1 MKEIAKHRKIINYAN
16 MSKEMLYYVLVTS
29 ERSSLESSYLKDL
42 KYTTTN
48 DFKKRLNHIK
58 VLATRLDSKLTNVE
72 RLRLYEKINELKK
85 KYVETKNKNIRNEVI
100 KEVVDITNNLYNI
113 QKQHTKLHHAQT
125 YFGLRDIKNL
135 FNEYDNIYEPIFVRS
150 AVKKDLKSMRYMEIE
165 IWWV

>member
-16 MSKEMLYYVLVTS
+16 MSKEMLDYVLVTS

-113 QKQHTKLHHAQT
+113 QK
-125 YFGLRDIKNL
+125 
-135 FNEYDNIYEPIFVRS
+135 
-150 AVKKDLKSMRYMEIE
+150 
-165 IWWV
+165 